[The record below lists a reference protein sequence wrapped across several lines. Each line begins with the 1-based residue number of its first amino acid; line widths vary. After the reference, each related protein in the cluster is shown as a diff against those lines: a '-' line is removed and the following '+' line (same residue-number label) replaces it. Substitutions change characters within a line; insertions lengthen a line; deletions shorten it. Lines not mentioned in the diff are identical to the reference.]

1 MGKNFKFQMSL
12 QVGIINI
19 LELFFDWYA
28 SFGMYYLYKEK
39 FLAVTTFCPIRHSA
53 APFHP
58 IWMKLVWEDS
68 QINFRSNEMCFVKIG
83 P

>member
-1 MGKNFKFQMSL
+1 MGTNFKFQMSL

-39 FLAVTTFCPIRHSA
+39 NFFWTFLAVKTFCAIRHSSS
-53 APFHP
+53 PFHP
-58 IWMKLVWEDS
+58 I
-68 QINFRSNEMCFVKIG
+68 
-83 P
+83 